1 MCSSDLN
8 CSISN
13 ALDVIGER
21 WTLVALREIMLGN
34 RRFEAIVRNTGAS
47 RDILATRLRKL
58 VDAGVLEKR
67 RYEDH
72 PPRYEYLLTQS
83 GQALR
88 PVLFALME
96 WGDKFVTKGPPP
108 SIWEHQ
114 CGSVLHIQPTCESCG
129 EAVTFDDLTPR
140 RLGRVR

>member
-1 MCSSDLN
+1 MRN

-58 VDAGVLEKR
+58 VDAGYWRSAGTK
-67 RYEDH
+67 
-72 PPRYEYLLTQS
+72 T
-83 GQALR
+83 AR
-88 PVLFALME
+88 PA
-96 WGDKFVTKGPPP
+96 T
-108 SIWEHQ
+108 S
-114 CGSVLHIQPTCESCG
+114 TC
-129 EAVTFDDLTPR
+129 
-140 RLGRVR
+140 

>member
-1 MCSSDLN
+1 MRN

-13 ALDVIGER
+13 ALDIIGER

-72 PPRYEYLLTQS
+72 PPRYEYLLTRS
-83 GQALR
+83 G
-88 PVLFALME
+88 E
-96 WGDKFVTKGPPP
+96 
-108 SIWEHQ
+108 
-114 CGSVLHIQPTCESCG
+114 
-129 EAVTFDDLTPR
+129 TPWVSR
-140 RLGRVR
+140 RLGLLDPDQGLVGPVCIVERGFELDRWDVAKVAV

>member
-1 MCSSDLN
+1 MRE
-8 CSISN
+8 CSISH

-34 RRFEAIVRNTGAS
+34 RRFDEIVRNTGAS

-67 RYEDH
+67 QYEQR
-72 PPRYEYLLTQS
+72 PPRYEYLLTES
-83 GQALR
+83 GRALR

-96 WGDKFVTKGPPP
+96 WGDTFVTQGPPP
-108 SIWEHQ
+108 TVWEHE
-114 CGSVLHIQPTCESCG
+114 CGSVLHVQPACESCG
-129 EAVTFDDLTPR
+129 EVVTFDDLTLR
-140 RLGRVR
+140 RLGQVR